1 MTWLTKPPSTPNVPT
16 MAEKKPERGFNLAK
30 LQGMVEPLSVRVE
43 KVVGGVNNP
52 VELPP
57 TSGGSN
63 DGTGWTKEDVLKL
76 EPFVNQHHGFGV
88 YEGKVADAN
97 GASMQWS
104 FGLRPPNAFQQ
115 VPGQQLGF
123 SGGAP
128 AHPLPQFTG
137 QGNVLFSAAPV
148 NPSLQSGWPQVQVQ
162 PAWNG
167 QQWVQPPQVW
177 QHPPQA
183 PQQPPWQ
190 WQQPFS
196 PGTVGGG
203 AGDSVVQ
210 KLQADLEAERRARV
224 ESEAKAERERAEA
237 RHAGE
242 VAAMREEMA
251 KLREQMTRAPAAPA
265 EDPRLKILEQQ
276 AQAAA
281 ARAERM
287 EADARMEKLLAG
299 IQQQQQAQMQAMQQ
313 QLAALAQNN
322 NQSAMIPLMSLI
334 QSVTQQSN
342 ESAKEMARSIT
353 ASQDKTI
360 GFLQANQGQS
370 AQVLQNMNGAF
381 DTYNKVMHGAFDMLQ
396 NAQGGPSSV
405 GDKILEGATF
415 LGAQGKSIVD
425 KFLANREKKV
435 QADLKAKEID
445 ANVEIAKEQMRLQAQ
460 ALQAGVQQTP
470 QQVAPQGAQVSGGQQ
485 GTPVTPAQVAQGQP
499 APQQAQVAEPKAP
512 PVLRA
517 VPSAADKRDKELFV
531 HDQLIEQLARLRT
544 GVRGVPGKPKLT
556 PEEVAIAV
564 MQAMVKVKQLGLDI
578 PAMKMYEAG
587 EFYELMAACL
597 PSTTSSF
604 HEEAAEAF
612 VALLAHGVQQA
623 QQQAAA
629 GDAGDA
635 GDAGEGDDDG
645 DGEDGDDAEEAGD
658 GGEGDQAS

>member
-16 MAEKKPERGFNLAK
+16 MAEKKPERGFHPAK
-30 LQGMVEPLSVRVE
+30 LQSMVEPLTVRVE
-43 KVVGGVNNP
+43 KVVGGQANP

-57 TSGGSN
+57 TSGGTT

-76 EPFVNQHHGFGV
+76 EHQINQHHGFGV

-97 GASMQWS
+97 NVTMQWS
-104 FGLRPPNAFQQ
+104 FGVRPPNVFQQ
-115 VPGQQLGF
+115 PAPQQLGF
-123 SGGAP
+123 AGGVPP
-128 AHPLPQFTG
+128 ASPIPAFNGG
-137 QGNVLFSAAPV
+137 QGNVIWAAPM
-148 NPSLQSGWPQVQVQ
+148 NPSYQSGWPQAQAQQ

-177 QHPPQA
+177 QPQA
-183 PQQPPWQ
+183 PQQQPPWQ
-190 WQQPFS
+190 WQQPATS
-196 PGTVGGG
+196 AV
-203 AGDSVVQ
+203 GDSVVQ

-287 EADARMEKLLAG
+287 EADARMEKMMAG
-299 IQQQQQAQMQAMQQ
+299 FQQQMQVMQQQTQQ

-334 QSVTQQSN
+334 QTVTQQST
-342 ESAKEMARSIT
+342 EAAKDMARQVT

-360 GFLQANQGQS
+360 GFLQSNQQQGS
-370 AQVLQNMNGAF
+370 QVLQNVNGAF
-381 DTYNKVMHGAFDMLQ
+381 DTYARVMTGAFEMMQ

-425 KFLANREKKV
+425 KFLANKEKKV

-460 ALQAGVQQTP
+460 ALQAGVQQAP

-499 APQQAQVAEPKAP
+499 AQAQQVAQQVAEPKAP

-544 GVRGVPGKPKLT
+544 GVRGVHGKPKLT
-556 PEEVAIAV
+556 PEEVAVAV

-578 PAMKMYEAG
+578 PAMKLYEAG

-629 GDAGDA
+629 AG
-635 GDAGEGDDDG
+635 GEGDGESDDDG
-645 DGEDGDDAEEAGD
+645 DDGGEDGESEEAGD